1 MKNNRKSQS
10 IHWLAVV
17 AVVFVMFSAFIINR
31 HKSKLTEAMHLPYH
45 EVNLEEVED
54 GVYTGKTYTS
64 FLHLQLEVTVKN
76 HKLEKIEV
84 IENQGEDGETAR
96 PIIQRMLEE
105 NKIVVPAIKGAEMGS
120 LVYISCVSMA
130 LTGSGA
136 EDAGSDSL

>member
-31 HKSKLTEAMHLPYH
+31 HKSKLNEAMHLPYY

-130 LTGSGA
+130 LTARGA